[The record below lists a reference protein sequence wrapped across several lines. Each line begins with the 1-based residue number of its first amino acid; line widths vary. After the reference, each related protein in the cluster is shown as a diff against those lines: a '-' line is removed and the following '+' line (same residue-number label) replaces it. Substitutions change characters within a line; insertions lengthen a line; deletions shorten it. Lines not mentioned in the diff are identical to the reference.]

1 MNIMNLFLILRLFS
15 IIVMGFWGG
24 ASLNQFKGTNPTARP
39 YGLPGTGNDDD
50 DQYYYCYSGGYYY
63 DDDYYYCGMVTC
75 SMGLG
80 YFTSYVCK
88 P

>member
-1 MNIMNLFLILRLFS
+1 MNLFLILRLFS

-50 DQYYYCYSGGYYY
+50 DDDDDDDPCYYCYS
-63 DDDYYYCGMVTC
+63 DDYYY
-75 SMGLG
+75 
-80 YFTSYVCK
+80 YYYYY
-88 P
+88 

>member
-1 MNIMNLFLILRLFS
+1 MNLFLILRLFS

-39 YGLPGTGNDDD
+39 YGLPGTGTDDDDDD

-63 DDDYYYCGMVTC
+63 DDDYYY
-75 SMGLG
+75 LLLRYG
-80 YFTSYVCK
+80 YLFHGVGIFYIIWM
-88 P
+88 

>member
-1 MNIMNLFLILRLFS
+1 
-15 IIVMGFWGG
+15 MGFWGG

-50 DQYYYCYSGGYYY
+50 DDQYYYCYSGGYYY
-63 DDDYYYCGMVTC
+63 DDDDYCGMVTC